1 MATYSKHTLSGC
13 AADEGGTGIEMPVD
27 SGAYVTINTTT
38 TTATTLDEIWLY
50 ASNTDSSDR
59 KITIQFGGTTDAD
72 DIIEY
77 TVTAESGLQLIIPG
91 LILQGKSST
100 GLIVKGAAAVADKVN
115 VFGYVNRITA

>member
-1 MATYSKHTLSGC
+1 M
-13 AADEGGTGIEMPVD
+13 
-27 SGAYVTINTTT
+27 
-38 TTATTLDEIWLY
+38 Y

-77 TVTAESGLQLIIPG
+77 TVTAEAGLQLIIPG